1 MKAIDKYIELIR
13 KPDII
18 CKDKNNCTTDKYH
31 CKTCLRNQANKYD
44 DKFSLKKEGYKA
56 KW

>member
-1 MKAIDKYIELIR
+1 MENISIELNL
-13 KPDII
+13 KNKVI
-18 CKDKNNCTTDKYH
+18 CKDEKFCTTDKYH

-44 DKFSLKKEGYKA
+44 DKFSLKGQGYKA